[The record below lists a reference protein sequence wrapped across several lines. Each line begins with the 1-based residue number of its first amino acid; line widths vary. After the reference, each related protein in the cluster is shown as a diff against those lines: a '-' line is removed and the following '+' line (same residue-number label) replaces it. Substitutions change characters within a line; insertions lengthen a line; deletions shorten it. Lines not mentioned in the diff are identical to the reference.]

1 MAGFPAP
8 CSSPQRGTFF
18 TLEEGIGTAVAV
30 WILGTALS
38 AVGTC

>member
-8 CSSPQRGTFF
+8 CSSPRGTFF

-30 WILGTALS
+30 WIMGTALS